1 VNLKLKALIY
11 TVGILVGLSIV
22 ISISIFLIL
31 TYVTQLML
39 TFLMVSAAV
48 GMAGL
53 LIYDVVKDSLSDT
66 LGRKNKGE

>member
-1 VNLKLKALIY
+1 MNLKLKALIY